1 MLLRALVLAE
11 ALLINHLGEREVN
24 SGAGAASQDHI
35 YKQTTISTHTLYL
48 WSFRVNNQP

>member
-24 SGAGAASQDHI
+24 SRAGAASQDHI
-35 YKQTTISTHTLYL
+35 YINKQPLALTL
-48 WSFRVNNQP
+48 VPVVI